1 MRPYP
6 TKKILIYWELHNCE
20 GVYFDILRF
29 GNNECKITTMTN
41 TLSTKTSGTPDKIDG
56 ILVIGKVEEET
67 RILADALAA
76 EYRIS
81 AAINVADAS
90 RRLAKESFSVIILD
104 LPDDDSNPI
113 SDLKTL
119 QDLSPNTP
127 VIIIGPLQDSQLI
140 VKAVKAG
147 AFDFMTRPYPQ
158 EKIQIAVHL
167 ALEHRS
173 LKNEIDYLRR
183 EQDVVYSYEHIIS
196 VSPAMQNALEQ
207 IKKLSQTDST
217 ILVTGETG
225 TGKSFLSG
233 NIHFNSPRHRK
244 PFIKVNCAN
253 IPETLLES
261 ELFGHEKGAFTG
273 ADKTRTGR
281 FEQANGGTIFL
292 DEFCELGIE
301 LQAKLLRAIEEK
313 AFERLGGNKTIHADT
328 RIIAATNRDIE
339 QLVRDGRFREDLY
352 YRINV
357 LRIHLPPLRE
367 RLQCIEPLACY
378 LLDKLCRTAK
388 KKIDSFAPEVIRMF
402 QQYPWPGNIRQLS
415 NTIERAIL
423 MADGPVITPDS
434 ISLPDENHLKPAN
447 APAAGLKLTA
457 TEEKERIYQALEDN
471 LWIQKD
477 AAHHLGIS
485 PRALNYRI
493 KKLGI
498 THARW
503 RKNK

>member
-1 MRPYP
+1 MSAK
-6 TKKILIYWELHNCE
+6 TLINTDKTASIFIV
-20 GVYFDILRF
+20 GD
-29 GNNECKITTMTN
+29 NEA
-41 TLSTKTSGTPDKIDG
+41 
-56 ILVIGKVEEET
+56 ET
-67 RILADALAA
+67 RKLAETLIAD
-76 EYRIS
+76 YHIS
-81 AAINVADAS
+81 AAPNVAEAIK
-90 RRLAKESFSVIILD
+90 RLRKETFNALILN
-104 LPDDDSNPI
+104 LFGNGTQMVNS
-113 SDLKTL
+113 LQTL
-119 QDLSPNTP
+119 QEFAGDAPII
-127 VIIIGPLQDSQLI
+127 VIGHHDDAQFI
-140 VKAVKAG
+140 VRAVKAG
-147 AFDFMTRPYPQ
+147 AFDFVSNPYPPERIKLSVDQ
-158 EKIQIAVHL
+158 
-167 ALEHRS
+167 ALENRS

-183 EQDVVYSYEHIIS
+183 EQDVVYDYDRIIAI
-196 VSPAMQNALEQ
+196 SPAMQAV
-207 IKKLSQTDST
+207 IKSIKRLARADST

-233 NIHFNSPRHRK
+233 NIHFNSHRRHK

-292 DEFCELGIE
+292 DEFCELGFD
-301 LQAKLLRAIEEK
+301 LQAKLLRAIEDK
-313 AFERLGGNKTIHADT
+313 SFERLGGNKTILADT

-339 QLVRDGRFREDLY
+339 SFVKEGHFREDLY

-367 RLQCIEPLACY
+367 RVECIEPLANY
-378 LLDKLCRTAK
+378 HLEKLCRSMK
-388 KKIDSFAPEVIRMF
+388 RKINAFTPEVLATF

-423 MADGPVITPDS
+423 MEDDTVIRSES
-434 ISLPDENHLKPAN
+434 ISLPKIDPLSAAKTKPKS
-447 APAAGLKLTA
+447 LRLSED
-457 TEEKERIYQALEDN
+457 EEKELISRALEKH

-477 AAHHLGIS
+477 AARQLGIT

>member
-1 MRPYP
+1 MQGGLLSAN
-6 TKKILIYWELHNCE
+6 TLHNTDKTASIFII
-20 GVYFDILRF
+20 GD
-29 GNNECKITTMTN
+29 NEA
-41 TLSTKTSGTPDKIDG
+41 
-56 ILVIGKVEEET
+56 ET
-67 RILADALAA
+67 RKLADTLIAD
-76 EYRIS
+76 YHIS
-81 AAINVADAS
+81 AAPNVAEAIK
-90 RRLAKESFSVIILD
+90 RLRKETFNAVILN
-104 LPDDDSNPI
+104 LFNNGSQMVDS
-113 SDLKTL
+113 LQTL
-119 QDLSPNTP
+119 QDFAADAPII
-127 VIIIGPLQDSQLI
+127 VIGHHDDAQFI
-140 VKAVKAG
+140 VSAVKAG
-147 AFDFMTRPYPQ
+147 AFDFVSKPYPP
-158 EKIQIAVHL
+158 EKIKLSVHQ
-167 ALEHRS
+167 ALENRS

-183 EQDVVYSYEHIIS
+183 EQDVVYDYERIIA
-196 VSPAMQNALEQ
+196 VSSAMQAV
-207 IKKLSQTDST
+207 IKSIKRLARADST

-233 NIHFNSPRHRK
+233 NIHFNSHRRHK

-292 DEFCELGIE
+292 DEFCELGFD
-301 LQAKLLRAIEEK
+301 LQAKLLRAIEDK
-313 AFERLGGNKTIHADT
+313 SFERLGGNKTILADT

-339 QLVRDGRFREDLY
+339 SFVKEGHFREDLY

-367 RLQCIEPLACY
+367 RVECIDPLANY
-378 LLDKLCRTAK
+378 QLEKLCRSMK
-388 KKIDSFAPEVIRMF
+388 RKINAFTPEVLAIF

-423 MADGPVITPDS
+423 MEDDAEIRSES
-434 ISLPDENHLKPAN
+434 ISLPKIDPLSPAKTKPKS
-447 APAAGLKLTA
+447 LRLSED
-457 TEEKERIYQALEDN
+457 EEKELISRALEKN

-477 AAHHLGIS
+477 AARQLGIT